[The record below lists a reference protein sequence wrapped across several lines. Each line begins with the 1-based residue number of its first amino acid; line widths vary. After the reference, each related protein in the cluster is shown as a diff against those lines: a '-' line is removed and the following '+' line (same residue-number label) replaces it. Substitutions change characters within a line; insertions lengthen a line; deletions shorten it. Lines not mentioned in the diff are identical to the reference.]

1 MIVFFNPSI
10 FNNQD
15 PNIQRV
21 LADILV
27 KLMHKSCQN
36 HFIDTQNIRDIFFD
50 KSNQYNFNN
59 SNIAKEHLGEEQ
71 RIVLK
76 NYITNI
82 PRRPITNLHRQHLT
96 ELKIGVNSSLHEIHP
111 NDAYKIISERSKI
124 IVENGINDWKFIQ
137 GICQKYTSG
146 KTKRRSIY
154 QLIEDAIKNEVLESE
169 HSGGTGEIKKIAE
182 KWIDSNRYVNI
193 FRYKLMAIF
202 DSDKS
207 SKTNYITP
215 NKSLIEFFKMRDNIT
230 NIRPSD
236 HEYEDTD
243 RFIWHIL
250 YKRKIENYIP
260 LNILFQNITSI
271 NEQQQSDLSSKSNDE
286 LDFIEYGNGKGQ
298 FNIGISESKIKEQF
312 PEIFLSPFSYRDLE
326 ERCKHHKAYLTEASE
341 EVSEIEI
348 ILLKIAKI
356 I

>member
-1 MIVFFNPSI
+1 MIIFFNRSI

-27 KLMHKSCQN
+27 KLMHKNCQN
-36 HFIDTQNIRDIFFD
+36 HFIDTQNLRNNFFD
-50 KSNQYNFNN
+50 EKNQYNFNN
-59 SNIAKEHLGEEQ
+59 SNIAKEYLGKEQ
-71 RIVLK
+71 KRGLE

-82 PRRPITNLHRQHLT
+82 PRRPITNLHRRHLT
-96 ELKIGVNSSLHEIHP
+96 NFTIGIDLSLGEIHP

-137 GICQKYTSG
+137 GICQKYNSG
-146 KTKRRSIY
+146 KAKRRSIY
-154 QLIEDAIKNEVLESE
+154 QLIEDAIKNESLESE
-169 HSGGTGEIKKIAE
+169 HSGGTGEIVKIAE
-182 KWIDSNRYVNI
+182 RWLSSNRYRDI
-193 FRYKLMAIF
+193 FKYKLMAIF

-207 SKTNYITP
+207 SKNNYITP
-215 NKSLIEFFKMRDNIT
+215 NKKKIQFFKWDIELIQPT
-230 NIRPSD
+230 D
-236 HEYEDTD
+236 YEYEPTD
-243 RFIWHIL
+243 RLIWHIL

-260 LNILFQNITSI
+260 LNILFKNITLIS
-271 NEQQQSDLSSKSNDE
+271 EQQKIDLTNKSNDE
-286 LDFIEYGNGKGQ
+286 LDFIEYGKGINQ
-298 FNIGISESKIKEQF
+298 FNIGIREKDIKEQF
-312 PEIFLSPFSYRDLE
+312 PAIFLSAFSYRDFE
-326 ERCKHHKAYLTEASE
+326 ERCKHHKVYLAEANE